1 MEILPEHVK
10 RVQRTENVNGE
21 WFVPHVVEPAFGI
34 DRIIWHVLDHCY
46 KETKKEGEDYTLLSI
61 PNNVAPI
68 DVAVLPLSE
77 KDGMQEL
84 GESIHRNLC
93 GKKGVFSVYDA
104 SGSIGRRYARADE
117 IGVPF
122 CITVDNQSLIDNT
135 VTLRDRDTREQIRL
149 NIDELPF

>member
-1 MEILPEHVK
+1 M
-10 RVQRTENVNGE
+10 
-21 WFVPHVVEPAFGI
+21 EPAFGI
-34 DRIIWHVLDHCY
+34 DRIIWHILDHCY
-46 KETKKEGEDYTLLSI
+46 HETKKGGEDYTLLSI
-61 PNNVAPI
+61 PKSVAPI

-84 GESIHRNLC
+84 AENIHRNLC
-93 GKKGVFSVYDA
+93 GRKNVYSAYDA

-122 CITVDNQSLIDNT
+122 CITVDNQSLTDNT

-149 NIDELPF
+149 NIDDLPF